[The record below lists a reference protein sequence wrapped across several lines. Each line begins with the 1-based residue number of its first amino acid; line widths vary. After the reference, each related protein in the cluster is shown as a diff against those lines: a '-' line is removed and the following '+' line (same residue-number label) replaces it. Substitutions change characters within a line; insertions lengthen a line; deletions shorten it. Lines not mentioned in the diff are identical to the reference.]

1 MDGRIINK
9 NMRID
14 YKILKKIEKEYGSD
28 DFQVGPSDEGMF
40 GSIVLR
46 FGYWRAVPLDSL
58 QKTVGE
64 RYTVEEVEYEDED
77 TGWLYHYILK

>member
-1 MDGRIINK
+1 
-9 NMRID
+9 MRID

-40 GSIVLR
+40 GSIMLR
-46 FGYWRAVPLDSL
+46 FGYWGRVSLDSL
-58 QKTVGE
+58 QKTIGE
-64 RYTVEEVEYEDED
+64 RYTVEEVEYEDEE

>member
-1 MDGRIINK
+1 
-9 NMRID
+9 MRVD
-14 YKILKKIEKEYGSD
+14 YKILKKIEKFYGSD

-46 FGYWRAVPLDSL
+46 FGYWRGVSLDSL
-58 QKTVGE
+58 QKIVGD
-64 RYTVEEVEYEDED
+64 RYTVEEIEYDDED

>member
-1 MDGRIINK
+1 
-9 NMRID
+9 MRID

-58 QKTVGE
+58 QKTVGD
-64 RYTVEEVEYEDED
+64 RYTVEEREYEDDE